1 MKKKKVIKIL
11 ILIILISIAG
21 LSIFFGIYFTKL
33 TTPKHIF
40 EVGIDRLNNKITNYT
55 KIDDKYN
62 LNETFSITSTLDFD
76 LDSEDYL
83 NKSKTNKEYLDKYKT
98 IKNLSATTN
107 NITINQKGKKKTA
120 LIEIESLL
128 DKEKLLHYKYLID
141 NSTSYYYVEDVLN
154 KYVNDGT
161 NNYFEMF
168 NDGSNTVENM
178 TYLHSAVINA
188 LKSSIKEEYF
198 EKYNVVENIDG
209 SKEEVNQ
216 ISLRIDDKRIHEILN
231 SIISNLKDDA
241 RASEILT
248 SIDENFSKY
257 KIKNSTQILE
267 KQESYTIN
275 IYVSK
280 YRNVALK
287 YEIVHLKGDEKKI
300 YSYLG
305 DSSQG
310 TLYYIEDD
318 TVIYAIKLKDDQK
331 IIDGKISDSASKEV
345 GTIKLEKNDF
355 GTYFTLNFDDK
366 ETKYDII
373 YSSKNTNVKDNK
385 SFNNEKKLS
394 FKYLTKKVSIL
405 SGEVTL
411 NSEVSNKSTIEED
424 VTESVLSSTLSD
436 ETKNKFTNRTEKLRE
451 RLKK

>member
-1 MKKKKVIKIL
+1 MNKKMVIKIL
-11 ILIILISIAG
+11 ILIILILIAG

-40 EVGIDRLNNKITNYT
+40 EVGIDRLDNKITNYT

-198 EKYNVVENIDG
+198 KKYNVV
-209 SKEEVNQ
+209 
-216 ISLRIDDKRIHEILN
+216 
-231 SIISNLKDDA
+231 
-241 RASEILT
+241 
-248 SIDENFSKY
+248 
-257 KIKNSTQILE
+257 
-267 KQESYTIN
+267 
-275 IYVSK
+275 
-280 YRNVALK
+280 
-287 YEIVHLKGDEKKI
+287 
-300 YSYLG
+300 
-305 DSSQG
+305 
-310 TLYYIEDD
+310 
-318 TVIYAIKLKDDQK
+318 
-331 IIDGKISDSASKEV
+331 
-345 GTIKLEKNDF
+345 
-355 GTYFTLNFDDK
+355 
-366 ETKYDII
+366 
-373 YSSKNTNVKDNK
+373 
-385 SFNNEKKLS
+385 
-394 FKYLTKKVSIL
+394 
-405 SGEVTL
+405 
-411 NSEVSNKSTIEED
+411 
-424 VTESVLSSTLSD
+424 
-436 ETKNKFTNRTEKLRE
+436 
-451 RLKK
+451 

>member
-1 MKKKKVIKIL
+1 M
-11 ILIILISIAG
+11 
-21 LSIFFGIYFTKL
+21 
-33 TTPKHIF
+33 
-40 EVGIDRLNNKITNYT
+40 
-55 KIDDKYN
+55 
-62 LNETFSITSTLDFD
+62 
-76 LDSEDYL
+76 
-83 NKSKTNKEYLDKYKT
+83 
-98 IKNLSATTN
+98 
-107 NITINQKGKKKTA
+107 
-120 LIEIESLL
+120 
-128 DKEKLLHYKYLID
+128 
-141 NSTSYYYVEDVLN
+141 
-154 KYVNDGT
+154 
-161 NNYFEMF
+161 
-168 NDGSNTVENM
+168 
-178 TYLHSAVINA
+178 
-188 LKSSIKEEYF
+188 
-198 EKYNVVENIDG
+198 
-209 SKEEVNQ
+209 
-216 ISLRIDDKRIHEILN
+216 
-231 SIISNLKDDA
+231 
-241 RASEILT
+241 
-248 SIDENFSKY
+248 
-257 KIKNSTQILE
+257 
-267 KQESYTIN
+267 
-275 IYVSK
+275 
-280 YRNVALK
+280 ALK

-405 SGEVTL
+405 SGEITL
-411 NSEVSNKSTIEED
+411 NSEVSNKATIEED

-436 ETKNKFTNRTEKLRE
+436 ETKDKFANRTEKLKE